1 MAVGRET
8 KQLGTQEVI
17 RPKLALIIPALREAE
32 NLRGLLERTR
42 MVLARLGVPYE
53 ILVVDDDSRDGS
65 SEIIAAIARED
76 KRVRLLVRVG
86 ERGLSGAIL
95 HGWRHTEA
103 HFLGVMDADGQ
114 HPPELLPALL
124 TKVMDGCDLAI
135 ASRYARGAKAGGSN
149 PLRRLASV
157 AASLPALPLQSAR
170 LRVMDPLSGYFLVQR
185 RCVED
190 VLFQPK
196 GFKLLLEI
204 LVRGR
209 VHSVE
214 EVPFNFARRKAGRSK
229 LSARVAWD
237 YVSLLAK
244 LYADRYGEA
253 RISQE
258 ASGD

>member
-8 KQLGTQEVI
+8 KPLGIQEAKS
-17 RPKLALIIPALREAE
+17 PKLALIIPALREAE
-32 NLRGLLERTR
+32 NLRSLLGRTR
-42 MVLARLGVPYE
+42 AVLARLEVPYE

-65 SEIIAAIARED
+65 SEIVSAIARED
-76 KRVRLLVRVG
+76 CRVRLLVRVG

-95 HGWRHTEA
+95 HGWQNTVA
-103 HFLGVMDADGQ
+103 PILGVMDGDGQ

-124 TKVMDGCDLAI
+124 KKLIDGADLAI

-149 PLRRLASV
+149 PLRRLVST
-157 AASLPALPLQSAR
+157 AASLPALPLQSTR

-185 RCVED
+185 RCVEH

-229 LSARVAWD
+229 VSARVAWD

-244 LYADRYGEA
+244 LYADKYGGT